1 MALAHAQ
8 EAVDILEAAESPLCL
23 KTALRALGHAELA
36 LGRLPEATAA
46 FERMAEVAREIG
58 FSADV
63 ADAFDGL
70 AKVALAR
77 GNLTL
82 AKAHIENL
90 LLSASMNPGVQGQV
104 SDAFGGVLSHDNL
117 LTIHKVLAC
126 ERDPR
131 AEAALEEA
139 HAALMVAADAITDTT
154 LRRGFLANFPEH
166 REIVALW
173 AQRQSG
179 AGRTARS

>member
-1 MALAHAQ
+1 M
-8 EAVDILEAAESPLCL
+8 AAESPLFL

-36 LGRLPEATAA
+36 LGRWPEATAA
-46 FERMAEVAREIG
+46 FERMAEVARDIG

-70 AKVALAR
+70 ATVALAR

-104 SDAFGGVLSHDNL
+104 SDTFGGVLSHDNL